1 MNHSVARF
9 LIFSLFAVAGLQAS
23 DKWMLVKNIHG
34 WSLGYPASWELYV
47 MSSPDSEQEPSIQ
60 QSDNVNFAGPQG
72 CYERKE
78 RCGLFQIYL
87 DSVNAN
93 RHFDLKKYVD
103 SETQDRT
110 VISKEAAQLDGLPA
124 YFIKYPED
132 QRLVIGKYK
141 RFIFRI
147 SYGPTDHKAMDKT
160 LEETFNRMMS
170 SVKFKK

>member
-1 MNHSVARF
+1 MNHSVATF

-23 DKWMLVKNIHG
+23 DKWILVNNTHG
-34 WSLGYPASWELYV
+34 WRLSYPASWEPYV
-47 MSSPDSEQEPSIQ
+47 MSSPESEQEPSIQ
-60 QSDNVNFAGPQG
+60 QSDNVNFDGPQG

-78 RCGLFQIYL
+78 RCGHFQIWL

-103 SETQDRT
+103 SEKQDPT
-110 VISKEAAQLDGLPA
+110 VISKEAGQLDGLPA

-147 SYGPTDHKAMDKT
+147 CYGPTDHKPMDKT